1 MPSRPTA
8 RPDVKHAF
16 RPPRWLRSPHLQ
28 TIAGTV
34 PVYAPPRSHVR
45 SEEEDLRVPLGADG
59 HLLHARA
66 WWQARERAPTV
77 VILHGIAGSKDS
89 LCCLRAA
96 VALHRAGYHAVRL
109 DMRAAG
115 ESVVDAP
122 SLYHAGLTTDL
133 DLTVRWLAVHPRVES
148 VLVLGFSG
156 GGSVA
161 LKLAGEW
168 GGDAPSAVRAV
179 ATISAPL
186 DYVTVA
192 ARMDTFPCALYRYHV
207 LGGLLE
213 RARVFAERHPTRAHY
228 KVADLHGIKR
238 FRAYD
243 GSVIVPM
250 HGFESVDRY
259 YREVSSGPLLGSIAV
274 PSMIIHAED
283 DPMVPITTVRPW
295 LGAASATVRT
305 ALSQH
310 GGHIGW
316 VGGFD
321 EASWIKGWAMTH
333 ALAFFAEHR

>member
-1 MPSRPTA
+1 MK
-8 RPDVKHAF
+8 VAF

-34 PVYAPPRSHVR
+34 PVYAPPKTHARA
-45 SEEEDLRVPLGADG
+45 EEEDLRIPLGDEG
-59 HLLHARA
+59 CLHARA
-66 WWQARERAPTV
+66 WWATPASERAPAV

-89 LCCLRAA
+89 LCCVRAA

-122 SLYHAGLTTDL
+122 SLYHGGLTTDL
-133 DLTVRWLAVHPRVES
+133 DLTVRHLLAHPRVES

-156 GGSVA
+156 GGSIA

-168 GGDAPSAVRAV
+168 GKDAPPGVRAI
-179 ATISAPL
+179 ASISAPL
-186 DYVTVA
+186 DYVHVA
-192 ARMDTFPCALYRYHV
+192 ARMDTFACALYRYHV
-207 LGGLLE
+207 LGGLLD
-213 RARVFAERHPTRAHY
+213 RARAFAERHPSRVHY

-243 GSVIVPM
+243 DAVIVPM
-250 HGFESVDRY
+250 HRFESVDHY
-259 YREVSSGPLLGSIAV
+259 YRAVSSGPYLEKIEV
-274 PSMIIHAED
+274 PSIVIHAED
-283 DPMVPITTVRPW
+283 DPMVPIRGVRPW
-295 LGAASATVRT
+295 FRGAAPSVRT
-305 ALSQH
+305 VVSEH

-321 EASWIKGWAMTH
+321 EASWIKGWAMSH
-333 ALAFFAEHR
+333 ALSFFAEHR